1 MRLSATIRTDVR
13 IYSFFLH
20 VVLVRS
26 MRRRLAK
33 TAVRAFVLPGINGQT
48 VSLETVV
55 RTREIV
61 SVTLGAVANSLA
73 FVGHVFRSK
82 RGSHHDRSWRPWR
95 SNAAKGY
102 LDRYDA
108 ENRPPQYR
116 TPRQA

>member
-1 MRLSATIRTDVR
+1 
-13 IYSFFLH
+13 
-20 VVLVRS
+20 

-48 VSLETVV
+48 VSLEMVV

-108 ENRPPQYR
+108 ENRPPNIEHR
-116 TPRQA
+116 DRHSKSEPVHVSEITRMASRLRSHPFR